1 MHSQNFIY
9 LFAGLIALLAIE
21 PTIETVIPQSGTAQ
35 LAFTLT
41 LVLGVWS
48 LQDSRRWFR
57 WGLVLT
63 GVAVVTSGAYAY
75 TRDPAVQLAN
85 LFVIAGFCAMT
96 IVLALRQVVFA
107 PGPVSVNRLTGAL
120 CIYLLLGTMWS
131 ILYAFIEFAV
141 PNAFQYPVAQPT
153 DLTSDFLYYSFV
165 TLTTLGYGDI
175 TPVHPLART
184 FSYLEAVVGQ
194 LFLAV
199 LVATLVGRFRGL
211 EANRAEA

>member
-1 MHSQNFIY
+1 MRNQNFTY

-21 PTIETVIPQSGTAQ
+21 PTIETLRPHSGVTQ

-57 WGLVLT
+57 WGLILT
-63 GVAVVTSGAYAY
+63 GVAVITSGGYAY
-75 TRDPAVQLAN
+75 TRDSGVQIAN
-85 LFVIAGFCAMT
+85 LLVIAVFCGIT
-96 IVLALRQVVFA
+96 IVLALKQVVFA
-107 PGPVSVNRLTGAL
+107 AGPVSLNRLMGAL
-120 CIYLLLGTMWS
+120 CIYLLLGTLWS
-131 ILYAFIEFAV
+131 IFYAFTEFAV
-141 PNAFQYPVAQPT
+141 PNAFRYPAAQSV
-153 DLTSDFLYYSFV
+153 DLTGDFLYYSFV

-175 TPVHPLART
+175 TPVHPVART
-184 FSYLEAVVGQ
+184 FSYLEAVAGQ

-211 EANRAEA
+211 SARQAEA

>member
-1 MHSQNFIY
+1 MHSQNFIF

-21 PTIETVIPQSGTAQ
+21 PIIETVMPHSEVAQ
-35 LAFTLT
+35 LAFTLI
-41 LVLGVWS
+41 LVVGVWS

-75 TRDPAVQLAN
+75 TRDPGVQLTN
-85 LFVIAGFCAMT
+85 LFVIAGFCVMT
-96 IVLALRQVVFA
+96 IALALRQVIFA
-107 PGPVSVNRLTGAL
+107 PGPVSLNRLMGAL
-120 CIYLLLGTMWS
+120 CIYLLLGTLWA
-131 ILYAFIEFAV
+131 IFYAFIEFAV
-141 PNAFQYPVAQPT
+141 PNAFRYPVAQSV
-153 DLTSDFLYYSFV
+153 DLTAEFIYYSFV

-175 TPVHPLART
+175 TPVHPVART
-184 FSYLEAVVGQ
+184 LSYLEAVTGQ

-211 EANRAEA
+211 EASRAEA